1 VEAIMA
7 CNTILTRKT
16 IFAALFAIGAAGSA
30 QAQGIGNVVGGG
42 SATITGGGD
51 NAQITYSMGGAGGGG
66 GSVVQSGR
74 LAAFAGTDGDSPRF
88 NYGAPPDGNPGREA
102 WMIGGGDDTQVLYL
116 SPR

>member
-7 CNTILTRKT
+7 CNTIFTRKI
-16 IFAALFAIGAAGSA
+16 IFATLFAIGVAGSA
-30 QAQGIGNVVGGG
+30 QADGNIVGGG

-51 NAQITYSMGGAGGGG
+51 NTQITYSMGGAGGG
-66 GSVVQSGR
+66 SAFAVQPGR

-102 WMIGGGDDTQVLYL
+102 WMIGGGDDTQVVYV